1 MIWLIFAIF
10 ASLLV
15 ATYLATLCFT
25 LHNFSPSALRDHCA
39 KTGREGRDA
48 WITENVDRGLLS
60 LSLLRTAARGVVFA
74 LVFILV
80 LGYGDEVRI
89 AWQPVLLAVAIAAAL
104 TWLFTT
110 VLASSLARYLH
121 VRILAGG
128 LWLVR
133 AATMLCLPVVVGLS
147 FLDEA
152 VRRLSGATK
161 TDEQMAEVEL
171 LHRIEDTH
179 LQGRLN
185 EDAAEMLENLVEFG
199 STDVGEVMTPRT
211 DIEGIALT
219 DDLDTVRDFIVNA
232 GHSRIPVYGDDLD
245 DIRGILYV
253 KDLIQFIGRDLAEF
267 KLQSLL
273 RKTLNV
279 PDTKPVSEMLGE
291 FQRSEVH
298 LAIVVDEYG
307 GTKGLVT
314 IEDVLEEIVGEIQDE
329 HDPADEQP
337 PTLNMIDDRTSEVD
351 GRYHIDDLNE
361 ELSLDLPEDEEYDTI
376 AGYVLAQLG
385 HVPESGEAF
394 ETERARFTA
403 VEASA
408 THVSKIN
415 IELLGEISVN
425 GNGNGNGNGTNG
437 NAHNSQSPAN
447 AADTPRG

>member
-1 MIWLIFAIF
+1 MTLLI
-10 ASLLV
+10 LLLIIALFV
-15 ATYLATLCFT
+15 ATYLAALCFT
-25 LHNFSPSALRDHCA
+25 LHDFSPSALRDHLTA
-39 KTGREGRDA
+39 TGREGRDA
-48 WITENVDRGLLS
+48 WITENVDRGLL
-60 LSLLRTAARGVVFA
+60 AMA
-74 LVFILV
+74 LVRTLARIAVFSLV
-80 LGYGDEVRI
+80 VVLVIGYGEEVTI
-89 AWQPVLLAVAIAAAL
+89 LWQRLLATAL
-104 TWLFTT
+104 ISAVLVWMFTT
-110 VLASSLARYLH
+110 VLAGSIARHLG
-121 VRILAGG
+121 VRVLAGG
-128 LWLVR
+128 LWIIRGTTV
-133 AATMLCLPVVVGLS
+133 ACLPLVIAIS
-147 FLDEA
+147 FIDEA

-161 TDEQMAEVEL
+161 TEEEKAEVEL

-211 DIEGIALT
+211 DIEGIALS

-232 GHSRIPVYGDDLD
+232 GHSRIPVYGEDLD

-253 KDLIQFIGRDLAEF
+253 KDLIPFIGRDVKEF
-267 KLQSLL
+267 KLESLL

-337 PTLNMIDDRTSEVD
+337 PVFSAVDDHTSEVD

-361 ELSLDLPEDEEYDTI
+361 QLPLDLPEDEEYDTI

-385 HVPESGEAF
+385 HVPEPGESF
-394 ETERARFTA
+394 ETEQARFTA
-403 VEASA
+403 VDTTP
-408 THVSKIN
+408 THVTKVS
-415 IELLGEISVN
+415 IELLDSETVN
-425 GNGNGNGNGTNG
+425 ANGDGSEA
-437 NAHNSQSPAN
+437 AHTQPDDDRS
-447 AADTPRG
+447 AAEAV